1 MGPFADF
8 GDRHLEVRLTP
19 DTVAKVENRTTLKIS
34 RKLIFGLLCCCLA
47 FQRHDRGSILDE
59 TIWSLTSPRVKRI
72 SGSRIFR
79 SSPQKDFCNNIPP
92 RADIVSLATH
102 VG

>member
-34 RKLIFGLLCCCLA
+34 RKLIFGLLCCCVA
-47 FQRHDRGSILDE
+47 FQRHDGGQCVYRKPKLGRSGDEVRQGWCLIDASDSLNLASDRRIL
-59 TIWSLTSPRVKRI
+59 I
-72 SGSRIFR
+72 
-79 SSPQKDFCNNIPP
+79 Q
-92 RADIVSLATH
+92 
-102 VG
+102 